1 MSHVGVICP
10 NTRGHINA
18 MMAVSNVLRS
28 RGHRMTFF
36 PLGVP
41 PSTVTSAGI
50 DVGTLGET
58 MFPPALLVPPPSDQP
73 ATGSVGVPA
82 VPPAPATPFRRP
94 LQQPPTNAP
103 PDFPWSQ
110 LDGRPLVY
118 ASLGT
123 LTNRLVQVFRAILDG
138 LASARSLQTVRAVDN
153 PRCRRRC
160 SIIASTPATSEKAL
174 PAVAGSISGTA
185 VTAIP

>member
-1 MSHVGVICP
+1 MSAPWGRPCFPQPCWSPRLQISQQPDVLEFPRCHLPQQLHFVG
-10 NTRGHINA
+10 
-18 MMAVSNVLRS
+18 
-28 RGHRMTFF
+28 
-36 PLGVP
+36 
-41 PSTVTSAGI
+41 
-50 DVGTLGET
+50 
-58 MFPPALLVPPPSDQP
+58 
-73 ATGSVGVPA
+73 
-82 VPPAPATPFRRP
+82 P

-123 LTNRLVQVFRAILDG
+123 LANRLVQVFRAILDG